1 LGTKITKIFITQNW
15 KKIKIKFL
23 SGLGQ
28 IIKREGRK
36 KKEEK
41 RTLSNLA

>member
-1 LGTKITKIFITQNW
+1 LITQNW
-15 KKIKIKFL
+15 KKKIKKKIKIL

-28 IIKREGRK
+28 IIKREGGREGGREK
-36 KKEEK
+36 EEEK